1 MMARPDQGAGLAD
14 EELML
19 EIVRGDEAAFDLLY
33 QRHARVMFSLAH
45 RLVGDREAAE
55 DLLQDAMLSAWRNAA
70 AYVPARGSVRSW
82 LLGNVRNR
90 GIDLLRAWS
99 TRSRRDA
106 ALAGERKVEQ
116 ESADSEGRLVDRS
129 MAGDVRRGL
138 GDLPHE
144 QSEVLSLAY
153 FGGFTQSEIADLLS
167 VPLGTVKSRMR
178 LGLERLREGMMGH
191 GEAVTG

>member
-1 MMARPDQGAGLAD
+1 MMSRPDQGAGLAD
-14 EELML
+14 EELMV

-33 QRHARVMFSLAH
+33 QRHARVMFSLAY

-55 DLLQDAMLSAWRNAA
+55 DLLQDAMLAAWRNAGS
-70 AYVPARGSVRSW
+70 YVPARGSVRSW

-106 ALAGERKVEQ
+106 ALAGERKVDQ
-116 ESADSEGRLVDRS
+116 EAADSEARLVDRS
-129 MAGDVRRGL
+129 MAGDVRKGL
-138 GDLPHE
+138 GDLPQE

-153 FGGFTQSEIADLLS
+153 FGGFTQSEIAELLS

-178 LGLERLREGMMGH
+178 LGLERLREGMMGQ